1 MVLDGSISMPN
12 RARVRP
18 SSGGVPSLAP
28 TVMTFRASD
37 PEELATSLAQALDRS
52 IKLELSVIPESHF
65 EVSATRSG
73 SIIDNSVSD

>member
-1 MVLDGSISMPN
+1 
-12 RARVRP
+12 
-18 SSGGVPSLAP
+18 
-28 TVMTFRASD
+28 MTFRASD